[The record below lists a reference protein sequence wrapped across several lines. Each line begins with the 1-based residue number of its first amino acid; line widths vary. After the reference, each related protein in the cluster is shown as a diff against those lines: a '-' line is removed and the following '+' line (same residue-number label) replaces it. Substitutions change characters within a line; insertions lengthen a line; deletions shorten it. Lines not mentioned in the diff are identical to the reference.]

1 MPTPIPT
8 DIEDRIKLRLQ
19 HGEGLT
25 VGEVLRKAMDA
36 LDSYDRE
43 VLAIQEGLEDLK
55 AGRTTPLRQFDQE
68 FRDSRNIP
76 QDV

>member
-8 DIEDRIKLRLQ
+8 DVEDRIKMRLQ

-43 VLAIQEGLEDLK
+43 VLAIQEGIEDLET
-55 AGRTTPLRQFDQE
+55 GRTIPLRQFDQE
-68 FRDSRNIP
+68 FRSRHDIP
-76 QDV
+76 QDA